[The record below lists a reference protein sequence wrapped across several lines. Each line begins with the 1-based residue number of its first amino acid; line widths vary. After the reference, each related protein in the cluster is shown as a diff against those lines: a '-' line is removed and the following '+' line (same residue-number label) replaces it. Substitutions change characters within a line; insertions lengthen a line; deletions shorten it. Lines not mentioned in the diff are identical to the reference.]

1 MMSNRVVA
9 YIDGGARGNP
19 GPAGYG
25 VRIENT
31 NGELE
36 HELYAPIGLA
46 TNNVAEYQGLI
57 AALSFLAEH
66 GYRDV
71 LIRSDSQLLV
81 RQMQGRYRVRHP
93 GLLPLH
99 RQAKALEARLGRV
112 TFEHVLRTE
121 NTEADRL
128 SNVAMDTQE
137 RVGVDSPVSHR
148 DPS

>member
-1 MMSNRVVA
+1 MTSSRVVA

-25 VRIENT
+25 VRIENA

-36 HELYAPIGLA
+36 HELYAPIGTA
-46 TNNVAEYQGLI
+46 TNNVAEYRGLI
-57 AALSFLAEH
+57 AALSYLAKH
-66 GYRDV
+66 GYDDA

-93 GLLPLH
+93 RLQPLY
-99 RQAKALEARLGRV
+99 RQAKALATQLAQV
-112 TFEHVLRTE
+112 TFEHVRRTE

-128 SNVAMDTQE
+128 SNVAMDAQE
-137 RVGVDSPVSHR
+137 ATDTTE
-148 DPS
+148 